1 MDNKDYDQK
10 VSELKV
16 LENSLIDKIASI
28 GNSEL
33 MDTFLDWQS
42 IREELNTNS
51 VNALSEL
58 IDKIPVW
65 NKSEGNLMCKVFL
78 RQMNKEYL
86 KDGKIVLNPNE
97 IFNWFEKGLYKKH
110 YSEYDTI

>member
-1 MDNKDYDQK
+1 MESKDYDQK
-10 VSELKV
+10 VSELKA
-16 LENSLIDKIASI
+16 LENNLIDKIAST

-51 VNALSEL
+51 VNALNEL

-65 NKSEGNLMCKVFL
+65 NELEGDLMCRVFL
-78 RQMNKEYL
+78 RQMNKEFL
-86 KDGKIVLNPNE
+86 PDGKIVISNNE
-97 IFNWFEKGLYKKH
+97 LFSWFKKGLYKRH
-110 YSEYDTI
+110 YTEYDTI